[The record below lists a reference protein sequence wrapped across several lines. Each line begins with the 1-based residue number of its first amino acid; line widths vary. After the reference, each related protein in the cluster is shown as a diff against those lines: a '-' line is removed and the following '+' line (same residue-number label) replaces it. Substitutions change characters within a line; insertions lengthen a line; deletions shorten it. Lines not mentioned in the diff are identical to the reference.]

1 MHAHMEPTLASA
13 KATTTNCNCY
23 SRLLL
28 LLLFLLGSNKR
39 LGAQTCSLCVG
50 VATARMLRQLSCCC
64 DAHTQLTEVQ
74 TLLLLC
80 CCCCGCACVVSICI
94 LGRALCRCFCCCC
107 CCNCAPTFQSNMVQ
121 GIGGR
126 GGLRTISYY
135 IIYQLNRSIIC
146 KLPEHIKFEQRH
158 THSNTLTQINTLTHT
173 LTRTLTMLS

>member
-1 MHAHMEPTLASA
+1 MNFSTFLHTHTHAHMKPTLASA

-94 LGRALCRCFCCCC
+94 LGARFAGVFFVAVATVRPHSNRTWCKALGGGERAH
-107 CCNCAPTFQSNMVQ
+107 
-121 GIGGR
+121 
-126 GGLRTISYY
+126 Y
-135 IIYQLNRSIIC
+135 IILY
-146 KLPEHIKFEQRH
+146 HISVESKH
-158 THSNTLTQINTLTHT
+158 N
-173 LTRTLTMLS
+173 M

>member
-28 LLLFLLGSNKR
+28 LFLLGSNKR
-39 LGAQTCSLCVG
+39 LGAQTCSLSVG

-94 LGRALCRCFCCCC
+94 LGARFAGVFVVAVVATVRPHSNRSWCRALGGGEG
-107 CCNCAPTFQSNMVQ
+107 CA
-121 GIGGR
+121 
-126 GGLRTISYY
+126 LYHTISY
-135 IIYQLNRSIIC
+135 IS
-146 KLPEHIKFEQRH
+146 
-158 THSNTLTQINTLTHT
+158 
-173 LTRTLTMLS
+173 

>member
-23 SRLLL
+23 SRL

-94 LGRALCRCFCCCC
+94 LGRALCRCFCCC
-107 CCNCAPTFQSNMVQ
+107 NYAPTFQSNMVQ
-121 GIGGR
+121 GIVGR
-126 GGLRTISYY
+126 GEGALYHTISY
-135 IIYQLNRSIIC
+135 IS
-146 KLPEHIKFEQRH
+146 
-158 THSNTLTQINTLTHT
+158 
-173 LTRTLTMLS
+173 